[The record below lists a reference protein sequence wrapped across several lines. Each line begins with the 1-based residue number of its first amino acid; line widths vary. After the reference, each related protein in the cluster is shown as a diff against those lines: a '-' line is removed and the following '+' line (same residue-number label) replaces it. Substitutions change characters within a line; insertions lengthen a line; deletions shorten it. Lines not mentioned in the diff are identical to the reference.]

1 MREHEMRMRVFRF
14 LKVRMRNMI
23 MPATVGLG
31 IGLAVGG
38 CKTEGLP
45 NTQAPSDAG
54 GVPIYSAVFND
65 AAPARSDGPA
75 ADSSAPAP
83 DLAAVDTRDAIATN
97 DVAADLER
105 DVSTPADLPSTPD
118 LTVSD
123 TAQAEVAAVDTT
135 KADVAPGIDGND
147 DLGTIVVKYIAPI
160 PDAADDT
167 GGIAPVYI
175 APVYSAIT
183 PDAAPASDGL
193 VVRYMAQIPD
203 AGADAVLATLYMA
216 PVQS

>member
-14 LKVRMRNMI
+14 LKARMRNMI

-31 IGLAVGG
+31 IGLAAGG
-38 CKTEGLP
+38 CKTEGLV
-45 NTQAPSDAG
+45 TQDARGQADLPAKVGDSAIIGDATAAKSDVLG
-54 GVPIYSAVFND
+54 S
-65 AAPARSDGPA
+65 
-75 ADSSAPAP
+75 DSSTLGP
-83 DLAAVDTRDAIATN
+83 DLAAVDTRDALVTN
-97 DVAADLER
+97 DVAPDLGR
-105 DVSTPADLPSTPD
+105 DVSTTADRPSEAVAGD
-118 LTVSD
+118 AAKADVAALD
-123 TAQAEVAAVDTT
+123 TAKVDVVAAVD
-135 KADVAPGIDGND
+135 GND
-147 DLGTIVVKYIAPI
+147 DMGTIVVKYGTPV

-183 PDAAPASDGL
+183 PDASPARDGL